1 MKKILFSL
9 FVSVSAT
16 VTLNAKV
23 LTVSNHAITAGKY
36 TTVQEAIDAAAIGD
50 TVYVHGSTTT
60 YGNIKINKRLVLIG
74 AGHSNKETQH
84 NLNSRL
90 ESVELT
96 ATNSSVL
103 SSGSII
109 KGFSMSGISG
119 TASNILIE
127 RNHVSNITLGGN
139 NWIIKNNF
147 ISSTLNVNNN
157 SNIIISNNVLN
168 SVYYSDKPSVIITNN
183 VLLGGVFYSLSY
195 ATITNNLII
204 ETRKDNF
211 LYGSQST
218 YNKNIAVYFDEVNF
232 ATLPPVGHTGI
243 GNKNTV
249 DNQFVSDI
257 TGKSISVDQARNY
270 DWHLLSTSL
279 GYKYGTD
286 GTDCGIYGGSYP
298 MPNMSG
304 VTQLPQVISMDI
316 QNSVIPV
323 GGTLNVE
330 LKAKSIK

>member
-1 MKKILFSL
+1 MKKILLSL

-36 TTVQEAIDAAAIGD
+36 TTIQEAIDAAAIGD
-50 TVYVHGSTTT
+50 TIYVHGSTTG

-74 AGHSNKETQH
+74 AGHYNKDTQH
-84 NLNSRL
+84 NLNSSL
-90 ESVELT
+90 QYIEFT
-96 ATNSSVL
+96 GTNSSVT
-103 SSGSII
+103 SSGSVI
-109 KGFSMSGISG
+109 KGFSIYATSGA
-119 TASNILIE
+119 ASNVLFE
-127 RNHVSNITLGGN
+127 RNRMDNLSITGN
-139 NWIIKNNF
+139 NCIVKNNF
-147 ISSTLNVNNN
+147 IGYIGINN
-157 SNIIISNNVLN
+157 SSNVIISNNVISAISGSN
-168 SVYYSDKPSVIITNN
+168 QPSVVITNN
-183 VLLGGVFYSLSY
+183 IFIGGYFSSLEY
-195 ATITNNLII
+195 ANITNNIFI
-204 ETRKDNF
+204 ERRDNS
-211 LYGSQST
+211 YST
-218 YNKNIAVYFDEVNF
+218 NLCTYHKNISLYYDQVNF
-232 ATLPPVGHTGI
+232 VNLPKTGNTGV

-249 DNQFVSDI
+249 ENQFVSDI
-257 TGKSISVDQARNY
+257 IGKTIGDWRDY
-270 DWHLLSTSL
+270 DWHLLPTSL

-316 QNSVIPV
+316 QNSVIPA